1 VTVASTRIDA
11 SCHPSWRRMHTSA
24 AGDVGQ
30 ANEHAIGFI
39 CGYAAAGRHM
49 TVPSLKC
56 SFLLGRSNPHRIR
69 GSLSQHASVCQIAP
83 RSVHSFVFFRTSLA
97 CPTRGPRRCIATSVA
112 IARIPCYAGAIH
124 FLMHRASATTRSTQ
138 PCIPPGSLNRLPASA
153 GVRAGMSR
161 LPDGG

>member
-1 VTVASTRIDA
+1 MTVASARIDA

-69 GSLSQHASVCQIAP
+69 GSLSQHASVCQIAS
-83 RSVHSFVFFRTSLA
+83 RSVHSFVFFPHFARVSNTRTTPLHRDVCSNSPHSMLCWCDA
-97 CPTRGPRRCIATSVA
+97 LPYAPRKCHLVNSALHPSGVA
-112 IARIPCYAGAIH
+112 
-124 FLMHRASATTRSTQ
+124 
-138 PCIPPGSLNRLPASA
+138 
-153 GVRAGMSR
+153 
-161 LPDGG
+161 